1 MKVALQELLII
12 LALAAVAGISAGT
25 LIGGLASGVIDGPAR
40 GKDAIAFASHPVGF
54 SLMALLY
61 LATTVG
67 TAGYAYHIAKRKPA
81 A

>member
-1 MKVALQELLII
+1 MKVALQKLLII
-12 LALAAVAGISAGT
+12 LALTAFAGISAGN
-25 LIGGLASGVIDGPAR
+25 LIGGLATGVIDGPSR

-61 LATTVG
+61 LVMAVG
-67 TAGYAYHIAKRKPA
+67 AAGYAYHMAKHKQA